1 MSAAQ
6 SGALPAYPPRSAH
19 TTAGRTAPEGPTASA
34 PSPQRLLQ
42 PSADTESATGL
53 YRMPDARLLGPSAPT
68 SVIIFRFLNPC
79 RIWSRTGR
87 GKSGLF
93 LGCSAYPAC
102 DYLKPLQ
109 PQQETKII
117 KELEQTCPQCGHNLL
132 LKQRNFGMFIG
143 CSNYPA
149 CHFIVHEEVET
160 VGESLPCPECSQGE
174 LVARRGRQG
183 KYFYGCNRY
192 PQCKFTLSQEPHA
205 IPCPQ
210 CGYPLSHLKNNAKN
224 DRTFICANK
233 SCRHIFEIES

>member
-1 MSAAQ
+1 MTKPLFQ
-6 SGALPAYPPRSAH
+6 HHKRQEH
-19 TTAGRTAPEGPTASA
+19 C
-34 PSPQRLLQ
+34 PQCGSTLQ
-42 PSADTESATGL
+42 I
-53 YRMPDARLLGPSAPT
+53 RQ
-68 SVIIFRFLNPC
+68 
-79 RIWSRTGR
+79 

-109 PQQETKII
+109 PQHETKII

-132 LKQRNFGMFIG
+132 LKQGNFGMFIG

-160 VGESLPCPECSQGE
+160 AGESLPCPECGQGE

-192 PQCKFTLSQEPHA
+192 PQCKFTLPQEPHA